1 MLEALPGSVVMAT
14 VLPIVV
20 RDGAAAM
27 LAIAAAGSV
36 MPVTRKGFAGRHHRH
51 GGRHS
56 GARSGMV
63 R

>member
-20 RDGAAAM
+20 RAAAAAV

-36 MPVTRKGFAGRHHRH
+36 MRVTHHRH
-51 GGRHS
+51 GGRPS
-56 GARSGMV
+56 GARSGMA